1 MSTEARRAPF
11 PPRPA
16 DDPAPAEPAPQAE
29 DEPSVFAPRRPLE
42 RPRETRPPVPEARLT
57 TPPPP
62 PPASARF
69 PDAPPTRIP
78 AETPTETTT
87 RLRPVPADPAPAVPM
102 PPPPAWS
109 PVGTPAPDP
118 ALSWNAPWP
127 VGAFGQPEPYEEPV
141 RGLGPL
147 ARLRSRTGVAA
158 VCVVLGLGLI
168 GGALAGSWLTGGDGD
183 GTADS
188 GFAAAGALWHNV
200 PVDQLFPPTVQ
211 GTGAGPGGADRS
223 WTRIAV
229 APDTGCAGAFDPLL
243 TRALA
248 PVGCARLLRA
258 TYTDATET
266 HVTTVGLLFTK
277 ADPAAMA
284 SLAARFRTER
294 LDRRTDLLPLPYAAK
309 GTPAAGFGARQRAS
323 WTVSVLTDAPI
334 VAFAV
339 SGWADGRT
347 VDTPQPAPDAVRSGA
362 TSAPAQAGL
371 GNEAQGLADRIQ
383 RKLRQTVSPATEKP
397 S

>member
-11 PPRPA
+11 PPRPT
-16 DDPAPAEPAPQAE
+16 DDPAPAGTEAQTD

-42 RPRETRPPVPEARLT
+42 RPRETRPPVPEARIS

-69 PDAPPTRIP
+69 PDAPPPRTP
-78 AETPTETTT
+78 AGTPTETTA
-87 RLRPVPADPAPAVPM
+87 RLRPPPAGPEPAAQV
-102 PPPPAWS
+102 PPPPTWS
-109 PVGTPAPDP
+109 PAPAPDP

-168 GGALAGSWLTGGDGD
+168 GGALAGTWLTGEDGD
-183 GTADS
+183 RTADS
-188 GFAAAGALWHNV
+188 GFAAAGSLWHDV
-200 PVDQLFPPTVQ
+200 PVDQLFPPTVR

-243 TRALA
+243 ARALA

-258 TYTDATET
+258 TYTDATRT

-284 SLAARFRTER
+284 GLAARFRNER
-294 LDRRTDLLPLPYAAK
+294 LDRRTDLLPLPYAAE
-309 GTPAAGFGARQRAS
+309 GTPAAGFGAKQRAS

-347 VDTPQPAPDAVRSGA
+347 VDTPEPAQDAVRSGA

-383 RKLRQTVSPATEKP
+383 RKLRQTVSPATERP

>member
-11 PPRPA
+11 PQRPA
-16 DDPAPAEPAPQAE
+16 DDPAPAEPSPQAE

-42 RPRETRPPVPEARLT
+42 RPREARPPVPEVRLT

-69 PDAPPTRIP
+69 PDAPPTRAP

-87 RLRPVPADPAPAVPM
+87 RLRPVPADPEPAVPM

-168 GGALAGSWLTGGDGD
+168 GGALAGSWLTGEDGD
-183 GTADS
+183 RAADS
-188 GFAAAGALWHNV
+188 GFAAAGALWHNA

-243 TRALA
+243 ARALA

>member
-16 DDPAPAEPAPQAE
+16 HDPAPADAESQVE

-42 RPRETRPPVPEARLT
+42 RPRETRPPVPEPRIT

-69 PDAPPTRIP
+69 PDAPPAPIP
-78 AETPTETTT
+78 AETTT
-87 RLRPVPADPAPAVPM
+87 RLRPVPPGAEPAVPV

-109 PVGTPAPDP
+109 PAPAPDP

-127 VGAFGQPEPYEEPV
+127 VGAFGQPEPEPV
-141 RGLGPL
+141 RGPGPL
-147 ARLRSRTGVAA
+147 ARLRGRTGVAA

-168 GGALAGSWLTGGDGD
+168 GGALAGSWLTGKDD
-183 GTADS
+183 DRTADS
-188 GFAAAGALWHNV
+188 GFAAAGTLWHNV
-200 PVDQLFPPTVQ
+200 PVDQLFPPTVR

-243 TRALA
+243 ARALA

-258 TYTDATET
+258 TYTDATQS
-266 HVTTVGLLFTK
+266 HVTTVALLFTK

-284 SLAARFRTER
+284 GLAARFRTER

-323 WTVSVLTDAPI
+323 WTVSVLTDAPV

-383 RKLRQTVSPATEKP
+383 RRLRQTVSPATEKP

>member
-11 PPRPA
+11 PPRPT
-16 DDPAPAEPAPQAE
+16 DDPAPAEPRPPVE

-42 RPRETRPPVPEARLT
+42 RPRETRPPVPEARIT

-69 PDAPPTRIP
+69 PDAPPTRTP

-87 RLRPVPADPAPAVPM
+87 RLRPVPADPEPPVPV

-109 PVGTPAPDP
+109 PVPAPDP
-118 ALSWNAPWP
+118 SLSWNAPWP

-168 GGALAGSWLTGGDGD
+168 GGALAGSWLTGEDG
-183 GTADS
+183 GHGADS

-223 WTRIAV
+223 WNRIAV

-243 TRALA
+243 ARALA

-258 TYTDATET
+258 TYTDATQT

-284 SLAARFRTER
+284 GLAARFRTER

-309 GTPAAGFGARQRAS
+309 GTPAAGFGAKQRAS
-323 WTVSVLTDAPI
+323 WTVNVLTDAPI

>member
-1 MSTEARRAPF
+1 MSTEARRVPF

-16 DDPAPAEPAPQAE
+16 DDPASAEPDARIE

-57 TPPPP
+57 TTPPPP

-69 PDAPPTRIP
+69 PDAPPSPTP
-78 AETPTETTT
+78 AGTPTESST
-87 RLRPVPADPAPAVPM
+87 RPRPVPAGTEPAAAQVPR
-102 PPPPAWS
+102 PPVWS
-109 PVGTPAPDP
+109 PAPAPDP

-127 VGAFGQPEPYEEPV
+127 AGAFGQPEPYEEAV
-141 RGLGPL
+141 GGLGPL
-147 ARLRSRTGVAA
+147 ARLRGRTGVAA
-158 VCVVLGLGLI
+158 VCAVLGLGLI
-168 GGALAGSWLTGGDGD
+168 GGALAGSWLSGGDG
-183 GTADS
+183 GPTADS
-188 GFAAAGALWHNV
+188 GFAAAGSLWHNV

-211 GTGAGPGGADRS
+211 GTGAGPGGADRT

-243 TRALA
+243 ARALA

-258 TYTDATET
+258 TYTDVTET

-277 ADPAAMA
+277 ADPAATA
-284 SLAARFRTER
+284 GLAARFRTER
-294 LDRRTDLLPLPYAAK
+294 LDRRADLLPLPYAAK
-309 GTPAAGFGARQRAS
+309 DTPAAGFGAGQRAS
-323 WTVSVLTDAPI
+323 WTVSILTDAPV

-347 VDTPQPAPDAVRSGA
+347 VDTPEPAQDAVRPGA

-383 RKLRQTVSPATEKP
+383 RRFRQTVSPATESP

>member
-16 DDPAPAEPAPQAE
+16 DDPSPAGTEAPTE
-29 DEPSVFAPRRPLE
+29 DEPSVFAPRRPLQ
-42 RPRETRPPVPEARLT
+42 RPRESRPPVPEARIT

-69 PDAPPTRIP
+69 PDTPPPRTP
-78 AETPTETTT
+78 AATPTETPT
-87 RLRPVPADPAPAVPM
+87 RPVPAGPEPAPQV

-109 PVGTPAPDP
+109 PAPAPDP
-118 ALSWNAPWP
+118 SLSWNAPWP

-141 RGLGPL
+141 RGPGPL
-147 ARLRSRTGVAA
+147 ARLRGRTGVAA

-168 GGALAGSWLTGGDGD
+168 GGALAGSWLTGEDGD
-183 GTADS
+183 RTADS
-188 GFAAAGALWHNV
+188 GFAAAGSLWHNV
-200 PVDQLFPPTVQ
+200 PVDQLFPPTVR

-229 APDTGCAGAFDPLL
+229 APDTGCEGAFDPLL
-243 TRALA
+243 ARALA

-258 TYTDATET
+258 TYTDATRT

-284 SLAARFRTER
+284 GLAARFRNER

-347 VDTPQPAPDAVRSGA
+347 VDTPEPAPDAVRSGA

-371 GNEAQGLADRIQ
+371 GNEAQGLADRVQ